1 MSGTDT
7 LPVSSFVSFTLT
19 VTEPPNIV
27 CDCAFGLTLPVMVA
41 VTGDAATKEPETS
54 LVTCNFGLTLPVMVA
69 VTGDAA
75 TKEPETSLV
84 TNPAELTLPVNS
96 MVMLLFSTTHEP
108 VSSLL
113 AGLPAKMVIGN
124 KAGGTDELIPPVIGL

>member
-1 MSGTDT
+1 
-7 LPVSSFVSFTLT
+7 
-19 VTEPPNIV
+19 
-27 CDCAFGLTLPVMVA
+27 
-41 VTGDAATKEPETS
+41 
-54 LVTCNFGLTLPVMVA
+54 MVA

-84 TNPAELTLPVNS
+84 TNPTELTLPVMIVVTGDVATKEPETSLVTNPTELTLPVNS
-96 MVMLLFSTTHEP
+96 VVILLSSTTHEP
-108 VSSLL
+108 VSSVL